1 MLVVLYWCGVGLTVL
16 GHGDTHEQIEALT
29 DVLKQNPD
37 HVASLL
43 ERADLYRRHRQFNEA
58 LIDLDRVRLLS
69 PTNNAAYYLTGLT
82 LLEQGEFNKAE
93 TVLQDFL
100 SRSPRSPRGQLAL
113 ARVFTHQQR
122 HLNAAQ
128 AYELAVDY
136 QVTPSPD
143 LYLARA
149 QAYMNAGEAYLA
161 QALEG
166 LEEGITL
173 IGPLITFRRLAIA
186 IEIEQGKFH
195 NALVR
200 VNGILQDVDRKETW
214 LVKKAQILTAMGRNE
229 EAHQQFLLAERAIER
244 LPERPRTSPAIRTL
258 RQTIHANLN
267 RKTREKDVQHEP

>member
-1 MLVVLYWCGVGLTVL
+1 ML

-29 DVLKQNPD
+29 DVLSQNPD

-69 PTNNAAYYLTGLT
+69 PTNNSAYYLTGLT
-82 LLEQGEFNKAE
+82 LLEQGEFNEAE

-122 HLNAAQ
+122 HLDAAQ

-166 LEEGITL
+166 LEEGMTL
-173 IGPLITFRRLAIA
+173 IGPLITFRRLAIS

-195 NALVR
+195 NAFVR

-214 LVKKAQILTAMGRNE
+214 LVRKAQILTAMGRNE